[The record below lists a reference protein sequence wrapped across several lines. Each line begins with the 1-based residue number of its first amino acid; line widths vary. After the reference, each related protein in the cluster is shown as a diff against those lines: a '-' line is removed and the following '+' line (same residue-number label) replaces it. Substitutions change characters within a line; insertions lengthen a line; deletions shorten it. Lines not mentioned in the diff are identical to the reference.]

1 MNPVER
7 ACNKIIRHTKWYD
20 QYWNGVQ
27 KFWYL
32 NRFNLDVVNL
42 GSYSGKYSFN
52 YNDLGVTG
60 MNWAVGPQSLVHDF
74 NILKNYFSY
83 LKLRGTV
90 IISSPRDYS

>member
-52 YNDLGVTG
+52 
-60 MNWAVGPQSLVHDF
+60 P
-74 NILKNYFSY
+74 
-83 LKLRGTV
+83 
-90 IISSPRDYS
+90 